1 MPSDAP
7 GHIPQE
13 NQHVIYQRYLSPV
26 EGVPPPTNSVPTVER
41 EESDLTYLQPID
53 ELRASKRFLQGSKN
67 DNPDPEDTYLEPLHG
82 LPAPVSQ

>member
-7 GHIPQE
+7 GHISQE

-26 EGVPPPTNSVPTVER
+26 EGVPPPSVSTVER

-53 ELRASKRFLQGSKN
+53 ELRASKRFLQSPNN
-67 DNPDPEDTYLEPLHG
+67 DNPESEDTYLEPLHG
-82 LPAPVSQ
+82 LPVPVSQ